1 MNVDIL
7 GKLAYKK
14 EVNMKTYRRRSC
26 VLILNNKCE
35 EFKTLSKE
43 IDKYNSVCREVFRHT
58 INLMKTNQIY
68 KNIYGSFC
76 DICIVKDSVLYNQL
90 KDHIVEKEDNKNGI
104 TWPTITVGQYTNY
117 LKNTVFNDFAQKGI
131 ANYLR
136 GIVKHVLD
144 RIKGKWKRDEKKTS
158 IASRKIPHVS
168 FNSHVIHM
176 REGMKYN
183 EIEQTVD
190 VPTSSGKIN
199 IPIFQMFSKG
209 RLDKNFGGN
218 LEFKYKKKNYKNSPY
233 AIVIKASVDIVEDAA
248 YEPDGFIG
256 FDINQKQE
264 NWIHFSDGEVV
275 SRPKSMTEK
284 IQEIKTLNYRIS
296 NKKKQAIIKFSETEE
311 RVVRTKERR
320 KYRLK
325 QTDVLAALQKETKIF
340 AEYIINKAVSQNK
353 GIGIDK
359 ISPGASGNGE
369 FGQYIASY
377 VQEIC
382 ENRRIPF
389 YICPS
394 PYTSRRCPCGNQDA
408 KNRKGDKF
416 KCVECGYESHA
427 DHNAAKNIKRIAEEL
442 HSKNVMYCGL
452 EAGSVD
458 FLIKSI
464 DALVDILDKKG
475 LLYEESLDERL

>member
-1 MNVDIL
+1 
-7 GKLAYKK
+7 
-14 EVNMKTYRRRSC
+14 MKTYRRRAC
-26 VLILNNKCE
+26 VVVLNNKCE

-43 IDKYNSVCREVFRHT
+43 IHLYNNACREVFKHT
-58 INLMKTNQIY
+58 VFLMKTNQIY

-76 DICIVKDSVLYNQL
+76 DVCVVKESKLYNQL
-90 KDHIVEKEDNKNGI
+90 KDYIVEKEDKKNGI
-104 TWPTITVGQYTNY
+104 TWSTITVGQYTNY
-117 LKNTVFNDFAQKGI
+117 LKNIVLNNFAQKGV

-136 GIVKHVLD
+136 GMVKHVLD

-158 IASRKIPHVS
+158 IAGRKIPHVS
-168 FNSHVIHM
+168 FNSNVIHM

-190 VPTSSGKIN
+190 IPTSCGKIN

-209 RLDKNFGGN
+209 RLEKNFGGN
-218 LEFKYKKKNYKNSPY
+218 LEFKYKKKNYKNPPY

-256 FDINQKQE
+256 FDINQKEE
-264 NWIHFSDGEVV
+264 NWIHFDDGEIIQ
-275 SRPKSMTEK
+275 RPESMTKK
-284 IQEIKTLNYRIS
+284 IKDIKLLNSWIS
-296 NKKKQAIIKFSETEE
+296 NKKKQAIIKFSEEE
-311 RVVRTKERR
+311 QRVVRTKERR
-320 KYRLK
+320 RYRLR
-325 QTDVLAALQKETKIF
+325 QQDVLAALQKETKKF
-340 AEYIINKAVSQNK
+340 AEYIVNKAVSNNK

-359 ISPGASGNGE
+359 ISPGANGNGE
-369 FGQYIASY
+369 FGQYIASH
-377 VQEIC
+377 VQQIC
-382 ENRRIPF
+382 EDRRIPF

-416 KCVECGYESHA
+416 KCVECGHEAHA

-442 HSKNVMYCGL
+442 HSKNVMYCGI

-464 DALVDILDKKG
+464 DILVDILDKKG
-475 LLYEESLDERL
+475 LMYEGSVNERL